1 MDGKAVEGER
11 EKRSGGGAVVEEGE
25 LLRHIA
31 ILPFNA
37 PKTSEMTAEAA
48 LD

>member
-1 MDGKAVEGER
+1 MRER
-11 EKRSGGGAVVEEGE
+11 GRPRVRETFVVEGE

-37 PKTSEMTAEAA
+37 SRTSEMTAEAA

>member
-1 MDGKAVEGER
+1 MRERGRAESEEEGR
-11 EKRSGGGAVVEEGE
+11 GVVEEGE

-37 PKTSEMTAEAA
+37 SRTSEMTAEAA